1 MKLKNLLHEIGV
13 EFNEDIDVKGITCD
27 SRKVKK
33 GYLFIAIKGNTF
45 NGNDYVDKVI
55 NKCSYVIS
63 DSISGDKIL
72 YIQNID
78 ELKATLFYSFYN
90 NPQDKLKIVGVTGTN
105 GKTSTS
111 MILYKALNKLGKK
124 CMYIGTLGVY
134 DNDYFL
140 NTNNTTPDCEI
151 LAQEFYK
158 AVKRKTKYVAME
170 VSSHSI
176 SMNRI
181 SNISFTGAVFT
192 NLTHEHLDYHKT
204 MDNYFLTKKKLFD
217 SLGGE
222 SFAII
227 NSDDQ
232 SSNAI
237 ISKCIAK
244 IVKYGVTSSENNI
257 SNISR
262 SLDGVSF
269 NLGKY
274 EGVKSK
280 LLGLVNIYNIS
291 AAILCLIELGV
302 KENILS
308 TIEDIDTINGR
319 LEKIYSNKFNII
331 VDYAHTPDAMEKV
344 LLEVKPL
351 VHNKLITLF
360 GCGGNRDKSKRSL
373 MGNIASKY
381 SDIVYITSDNPR
393 NEDPF
398 EIITNIK
405 NGCLNDKNI
414 IIECDR
420 NKAIINALS
429 NMNNGDLLMVLG
441 KGHEEYQIIKDKK
454 IEFIDKKIIKT
465 WLQI

>member
-1 MKLKNLLHEIGV
+1 
-13 EFNEDIDVKGITCD
+13 
-27 SRKVKK
+27 
-33 GYLFIAIKGNTF
+33 
-45 NGNDYVDKVI
+45 
-55 NKCSYVIS
+55 
-63 DSISGDKIL
+63 
-72 YIQNID
+72 
-78 ELKATLFYSFYN
+78 
-90 NPQDKLKIVGVTGTN
+90 
-105 GKTSTS
+105 
-111 MILYKALNKLGKK
+111 
-124 CMYIGTLGVY
+124 
-134 DNDYFL
+134 
-140 NTNNTTPDCEI
+140 
-151 LAQEFYK
+151 
-158 AVKRKTKYVAME
+158 
-170 VSSHSI
+170 
-176 SMNRI
+176 
-181 SNISFTGAVFT
+181 
-192 NLTHEHLDYHKT
+192 

-222 SFAII
+222 GFAII

-360 GCGGNRDKSKRSL
+360 GCGGNRDKSKRAL

-414 IIECDR
+414 IIESDR

-454 IEFIDKKIIKT
+454 IEFSDKKIIKT